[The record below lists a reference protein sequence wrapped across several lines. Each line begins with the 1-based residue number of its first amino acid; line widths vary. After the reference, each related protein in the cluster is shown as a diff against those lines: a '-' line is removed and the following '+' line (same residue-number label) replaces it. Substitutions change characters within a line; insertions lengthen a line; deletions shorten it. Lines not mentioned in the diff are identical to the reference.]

1 MTAEAPVTGWAD
13 PVTTFLSANIPR
25 ETETSADEGRL
36 GWDHMFSSSHQI
48 GCMAL
53 IALGEAIEEGR
64 GASPRTPPVRPDVR
78 PRWDDVAV
86 AVLWLAEQQNKLQWR
101 LPDGSVRPQRTGQFV
116 VRVIN
121 APRPPPPNI
130 AAAHHCHPARA
141 SVEVMEVLSAL
152 GLIKEGVWTKAAELV
167 IWRCGASASAATV
180 ETDRRFTA
188 AIKTCIATMPPDIRA
203 DLSSLTI
210 IAHTDL
216 ASERDRWQAQL
227 ADLATR
233 YPRNPAHAHPTDEG
247 LRREL
252 ASRRANE
259 ANWLFF
265 RRWRLP
271 DGWLSPSDAT
281 RALEVFHDPLAI
293 AMRRAVVERLFPGSD
308 LAIAHPFTKVMR

>member
-13 PVTTFLSANIPR
+13 PVAAFLRANIPR
-25 ETETSADEGRL
+25 ETETPAGDSRL
-36 GWDHMFSSSHQI
+36 GWNHMFSTAYQI

-53 IALGEAIEEGR
+53 IALGEATEEVW
-64 GASPRTPPVRPDVR
+64 GAAPRTPPVRPDVR

-86 AVLWLAEQQNKLQWR
+86 AVLWLAEQQNTLQWR

-152 GLIKEGVWTKAAELV
+152 GLINEGVWTKAAELV
-167 IWRCGASASAATV
+167 LWRCGASASAATV

-188 AIKTCIATMPPDIRA
+188 AIKTCIATMPADVRA
-203 DLSSLTI
+203 DLSGLTI

-216 ASERDRWQAQL
+216 ASEPGRWQAHWPTWQPAIRAIPRML
-227 ADLATR
+227 TPQTKASAVNWPPAAQTKPTGCSSAAGACPTAG
-233 YPRNPAHAHPTDEG
+233 YPHQTPPG
-247 LRREL
+247 
-252 ASRRANE
+252 
-259 ANWLFF
+259 
-265 RRWRLP
+265 RWRFSTTRLP
-271 DGWLSPSDAT
+271 SPCAAQSSNGCSPVPALPSPT
-281 RALEVFHDPLAI
+281 RLQ
-293 AMRRAVVERLFPGSD
+293 RS
-308 LAIAHPFTKVMR
+308 

>member
-13 PVTTFLSANIPR
+13 PVVAFLRANIPR
-25 ETETSADEGRL
+25 EDETPAVESRR
-36 GWDHMFSSSHQI
+36 GWNHMFSTAYQI

-53 IALGEAIEEGR
+53 IALGEATEEVW
-64 GASPRTPPVRPDVR
+64 GATPRIPPVRPAVL

-86 AVLWLAEQQNKLQWR
+86 AVLWLAEQQNTLQWC
-101 LPDGSVRPQRTGQFV
+101 LPDGSVRPQRTGRFV
-116 VRVIN
+116 VRAID

-141 SVEVMEVLSAL
+141 SVEVMEILSAL
-152 GLIKEGVWTKAAELV
+152 GLIKDGAWTEAAELV
-167 IWRCGASASAATV
+167 LWRCGASSSAVTV

-188 AIKTCIATMPPDIRA
+188 AIETCIATMPADVRA

-227 ADLATR
+227 ANLATR
-233 YPRNPAHAHPTDEG
+233 YPRNPAQADPTDEG

-252 ASRRANE
+252 ASRRTND

-271 DGWLSPSDAT
+271 DGWLSPIDAT